1 MVRLYFDED
10 AMSHALVYRLR
21 ARGLDV
27 VTPEEAGTRGFADE
41 AQLDWATAQGRVLYT
56 FNIPDFCRIHSNY
69 MRQEREH
76 KGIIVCHQ
84 QRYSIGE
91 QMRRIL
97 KLAAT
102 KSAEEMV
109 NNLEFLSAWGI

>member
-1 MVRLYFDED
+1 MFRLYVDED
-10 AMSHALVYRLR
+10 AMSRALVYRLR

-27 VTPEEAGTRGFADE
+27 VTPEEAGTRGLTDE
-41 AQLDWATAQGRVLYT
+41 AQLDCATAQGRVLYT
-56 FNIPDFCRIHSNY
+56 FNIPDFCRIHSKY
-69 MRQEREH
+69 MRQGREH
-76 KGIIVCHQ
+76 GGIIVCHQ

-102 KSAEEMV
+102 KSAEAMV
-109 NNLEFLSAWGI
+109 NTLEFLSAWGM